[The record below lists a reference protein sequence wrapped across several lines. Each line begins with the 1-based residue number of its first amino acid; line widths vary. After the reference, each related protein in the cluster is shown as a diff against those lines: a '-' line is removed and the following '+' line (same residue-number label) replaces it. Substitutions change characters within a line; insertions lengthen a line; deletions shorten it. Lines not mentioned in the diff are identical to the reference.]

1 MASSTFFCRFH
12 DEERKM
18 KSGGEHRRTPRIRL
32 PSREELALWRHATS
46 DVERRKPPNV
56 PVAEVSPEPP
66 APKPEAA
73 APNATPASVVP
84 DFAPK
89 APRPAG
95 LAPLAPLE
103 RRLKRRLS
111 AGKAQV
117 DDVIDLHGMTQAQAH
132 RALNAFLWRSAED
145 GARLVLVITGK
156 GASLS
161 DEGGHMVERGV
172 LRRNAPHWLRAPEL
186 RAIVLSVEEATRPH
200 GGAGA
205 LYVRLRRRTPG

>member
-1 MASSTFFCRFH
+1 MS
-12 DEERKM
+12 
-18 KSGGEHRRTPRIRL
+18 RIRL
-32 PSREELALWRHATS
+32 LSRDELALWRHATS
-46 DVERRKPPNV
+46 DVERRIGRIVGVRDEAPALEKPAPQ
-56 PVAEVSPEPP
+56 PVADAIPP
-66 APKPEAA
+66 SAQVDGSLAAEAQ
-73 APNATPASVVP
+73 
-84 DFAPK
+84 
-89 APRPAG
+89 RPATKN

-111 AGKAQV
+111 SGKSQV
-117 DDVIDLHGMTQAQAH
+117 DDMIDLHGMTQAQAH

-161 DEGGHMVERGV
+161 DDGGHRMERGV

-205 LYVRLRRRTPG
+205 LYVRLRRRAPG

>member
-1 MASSTFFCRFH
+1 
-12 DEERKM
+12 M

-46 DVERRKPPNV
+46 DVEKRKGRNAPV
-56 PVAEVSPEPP
+56 PEVSPEPP
-66 APKPEAA
+66 APKAEAA
-73 APNATPASVVP
+73 APKAALAGAVP
-84 DFAPK
+84 DFVAPK

-111 AGKAQV
+111 AGKTQV

-161 DEGGHMVERGV
+161 DEGGHRIERGV